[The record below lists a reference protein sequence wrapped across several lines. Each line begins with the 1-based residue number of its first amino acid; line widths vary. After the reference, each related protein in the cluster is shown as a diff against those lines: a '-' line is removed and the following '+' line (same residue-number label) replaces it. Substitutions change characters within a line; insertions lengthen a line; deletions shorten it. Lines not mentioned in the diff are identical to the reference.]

1 MMVGKLRAV
10 AWFTAVE
17 VLGHPA
23 LLLLTLASAA
33 GTLLLPFFQFQ
44 RFSEDGRLARDC
56 GLSTALLFGALIA
69 IGGAARLRRALTDG
83 TAAIA
88 LSKPLPRGLW
98 LCGHAL
104 GTGAALAVYLLAQA
118 AAVLLA
124 EAYSPRYHAG
134 GTYADVPGLLS
145 ALGAAAAALA
155 LAAAA
160 NRFRDARFALS
171 AMVLLPAALWALV
184 PFAPHPHWGT
194 LSAVPAVAMLLAQT
208 VALATAL
215 AVWCPAGLTAGL
227 TAVALAGCLVFLG
240 GVAYLP
246 LGPLAGGGAVP
257 WGTLAWLAPQTLCA
271 TAFFLW
277 CGTGL
282 LNARATV

>member
-1 MMVGKLRAV
+1 MAGKLRAI

-17 VLGHPA
+17 TLGHPA
-23 LLLLTLASAA
+23 MLLLTLASVA
-33 GTLLLPFFQFQ
+33 GTLTLPFFQFQ

-98 LCGHAL
+98 LCGNAL
-104 GTGAALAVYLLAQA
+104 GTGAALAVYLLTQG

-134 GTYADVPGLLS
+134 GAYADVPGLLT

-171 AMVLLPAALWALV
+171 ATAFLPAALWALV
-184 PFAPHPHWGT
+184 PFAPNPHWGT
-194 LSAVPAVAMLLAQT
+194 LSALPAVAMLLAQV
-208 VALATAL
+208 VALAAAL
-215 AVWCPAGLTAGL
+215 AVRCAAGPTAGL
-227 TAVALAGCLVFLG
+227 SAAALAACLVFFG

-257 WGTLAWLAPQTLCA
+257 WGTLAWLMPQTLCA
-271 TAFFLW
+271 TSLFLW
-277 CGTGL
+277 CGASL
-282 LNARATV
+282 LNARATL

>member
-1 MMVGKLRAV
+1 MSGKLRAI

-17 VLGHPA
+17 TLGHPA
-23 LLLLTLASAA
+23 MLLLTLASVA
-33 GTLLLPFFQFQ
+33 GTLILPFFQFQ

-69 IGGAARLRRALTDG
+69 IGGAARLRRTLTDG

-98 LCGHAL
+98 LCGNAL
-104 GTGAALAVYLLAQA
+104 GTGAALAVYLLTQG

-134 GTYADVPGLLS
+134 GAYADVPGLLT

-171 AMVLLPAALWALV
+171 ATAFL
-184 PFAPHPHWGT
+184 
-194 LSAVPAVAMLLAQT
+194 PAVAMLLAQV
-208 VALATAL
+208 VALAAAL
-215 AVWCPAGLTAGL
+215 AVRCAAGPTAGL
-227 TAVALAGCLVFLG
+227 SAAALAACLVFLG

-257 WGTLAWLAPQTLCA
+257 LGTLAWLMPQTLCA
-271 TAFFLW
+271 TGLFLW
-277 CGTGL
+277 CGASL
-282 LNARATV
+282 LNARATL